1 MIVNF
6 LFASIMTQS
15 MKQKYCIEF
24 SQKLGNN
31 QIETI
36 QNMLQAFGDEALS
49 QTQIKKWFNHF
60 QNSQMSA
67 KSEARSGR
75 PFTSQNE
82 EVIEKIHQIV
92 MKDHCLTLRKI
103 FENVRIRRGAFHSI
117 LTEDL
122 CMQRVLAKFIPKLLM
137 EQQK

>member
-36 QNMLQAFGDEALS
+36 QNILQAFGDEALS

-67 KSEARSGR
+67 RSEACSGR